1 MLVSIITFRLG
12 ETNTMIDYILVNNRY
27 RSGIKNVK
35 VISDE
40 EIVSQHSLLSMDSVL
55 KKGQEE
61 SKIQK
66 EIETV
71 EVESWR

>member
-71 EVESWR
+71 EVESRR

>member
-40 EIVSQHSLLSMDSVL
+40 KIVSQHSLLSMDSVL

-71 EVESWR
+71 EVESRR